1 VPAHH
6 PYVNLTWTVMAA
18 DLDLRKLKR
27 GQLCNHFSPTGHLT
41 TKVSRTLGSPLT
53 LALALALPLDLALA
67 LILTLTLTLTYP

>member
-1 VPAHH
+1 
-6 PYVNLTWTVMAA
+6 MAA

-41 TKVSRTLGSPLT
+41 TKVSRTL
-53 LALALALPLDLALA
+53 ALALALPLDLALA